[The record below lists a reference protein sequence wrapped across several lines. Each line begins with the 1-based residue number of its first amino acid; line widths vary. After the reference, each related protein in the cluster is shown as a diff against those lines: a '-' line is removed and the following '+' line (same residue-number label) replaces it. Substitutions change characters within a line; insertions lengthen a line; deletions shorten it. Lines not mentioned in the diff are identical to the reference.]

1 MGSEALVSVLMVNYN
16 HEDTIAKTI
25 KSVLDQTYTHFQFII
40 IDDGSTDKS
49 CDIIE
54 SFDDQRIELYKR
66 KENEHICIATNYG
79 FTKVKGEYLARID
92 SDDIWYPDKLMRQIQ
107 FMKACPDCNI
117 SFTWCDLI
125 NEEDHIINDLER
137 ARLHILEASTLEQ
150 KEWLRKFYFEG
161 NCLPH
166 STVLLKTDVMRK
178 VGGFRLAYRQLH
190 DFDYWIRIAKHYK
203 IYVLQER
210 LVAMRRF
217 MNEEKRNINASA
229 VTEENETRVF
239 NEFMDIRAHFFDDI
253 SEELFVEGFR
263 DNFRCRDSLT
273 KQELKCE
280 KAFLLCIPH
289 KGWNG
294 IAPVGLEQLAILLE
308 DDNMRKL
315 LKEKYCFS
323 AKALYEMTNQHI
335 YYDSL
340 IQNQL
345 LEIERKRFQMEM
357 ERNQF
362 LRDIENCQN
371 LIMQYANSTSW
382 KITKPLRILGNL
394 ARKKDK

>member
-1 MGSEALVSVLMVNYN
+1 MSGEALVSILMVNYN

-25 KSVLDQTYTHFQFII
+25 KSVLAQTYTNFQFII
-40 IDDGSTDKS
+40 VDDGSTDKS

-66 KENEHICIATNYG
+66 EENEHICIATNYG

-92 SDDIWYPDKLMRQIQ
+92 SDDIWYQDKLMRQIQ
-107 FMKACPDCNI
+107 FMGAYPDCSI

-125 NEEDHIINDLER
+125 NEEDHIINDLE
-137 ARLHILEASTLEQ
+137 AVRLNILEANTLEQ

-253 SEELFVEGFR
+253 SEELFVGGFR
-263 DNFRCRDSLT
+263 DNFRCLDSLT

-289 KGWNG
+289 KGWSG
-294 IAPVGLEQLAILLE
+294 VAPAGLEQLAILLE

>member
-66 KENEHICIATNYG
+66 EENEHICIATNYG

-92 SDDIWYPDKLMRQIQ
+92 SDDIWYQDKLMRQIQ
-107 FMKACPDCNI
+107 FMGAYPDCSI

-125 NEEDHIINDLER
+125 NEEDHIINDLE
-137 ARLHILEASTLEQ
+137 AVRLNILEANTLEQ

-178 VGGFRLAYRQLH
+178 VGDFRIAYRQLH
-190 DFDYWIRIAKHYK
+190 DFDYWIRVAKHYK

-217 MNEEKRNINASA
+217 MSEEKKIINASA

-239 NEFMDIRAHFFDDI
+239 NEFMDIRAHFFNDI
-253 SEELFVEGFR
+253 SEGLFIEGFR
-263 DNFRCRDSLT
+263 DDFRCRDSLT
-273 KQELKCE
+273 KEELKCE

-289 KGWNG
+289 KGWRG
-294 IAPVGLEQLAILLE
+294 VAPAGLEQLAILLE
-308 DDNMRKL
+308 DNNMRKL

-323 AKALYEMTNQHI
+323 AKTLYEMTSQHI
-335 YYDSL
+335 YCDSL

-345 LEIERKRFQMEM
+345 SEIERKEYQMEI
-357 ERNQF
+357 ERKQF
-362 LRDIENCQN
+362 QQDIENCHN
-371 LIMQYANSTSW
+371 LISQYANSTSW

-394 ARKKDK
+394 VRKKDK